1 MKHLFTPRY
10 VFDTVTDIT
19 PEFLKK
25 HGIRGC
31 LIDLDGTL
39 VSRHQ
44 PTGNDCL
51 IAWLDSL
58 RDAGIRPMLLSNNN
72 GNRVRIFAESIGI
85 EWQGRALKPLPRGFR
100 EGAKRLGLPFSQ
112 IAVIGDQIYTDT
124 LGGNHLGA
132 LTCYVETIDRN
143 ELWIGTRYRFLES
156 PFIRHAR
163 RRNRN
168 EH

>member
-1 MKHLFTPRY
+1 MKHLLTPRY

-19 PEFLKK
+19 PEFLQA

-44 PTGNDCL
+44 PTGNARL

-58 RDAGIRPMLLSNNN
+58 RNAGIHPMLLSNNN
-72 GNRVRIFAESIGI
+72 GTRVRIFAESINI
-85 EWQGRALKPLPRGFR
+85 EWQGRALKPLSRGFR
-100 EGAKRLGLPFSQ
+100 MGAARLGLPFSE

-124 LGGNHLGA
+124 LGGNYVGA
-132 LTCYVETIDRN
+132 LTCYIETIDRE
-143 ELWIGTRYRFLES
+143 ELWIGVRYRLFES
-156 PFIRHAR
+156 VFIRRAR
-163 RRNRN
+163 RRNQN

>member
-1 MKHLFTPRY
+1 MKHLLTPRY
-10 VFDTVTDIT
+10 VFDAVTDIT
-19 PEFLKK
+19 PDFLKK

-44 PTGNDCL
+44 PTGNDRL

-85 EWQGRALKPLPRGFR
+85 EWQGRALKPLSRGFR
-100 EGAKRLGLPFSQ
+100 MGAERLSLPFSQ

-124 LGGNHLGA
+124 LGGNHVGA
-132 LTCYVETIDRN
+132 LTCYIETIDRN
-143 ELWIGTRYRFLES
+143 ELWIGARYRFLES
-156 PFIRHAR
+156 PFIRRAR

-168 EH
+168 EY

>member
-1 MKHLFTPRY
+1 MKHLLTPCY
-10 VFDTVTDIT
+10 VFDRATDIT
-19 PEFLKK
+19 PEFLQK

-44 PTGNDCL
+44 PTGNSEL
-51 IAWLDSL
+51 TTWLNRL

-85 EWQGRALKPLPRGFR
+85 EWQGRALKPLSRGFR
-100 EGAKRLGLPFSQ
+100 QGAQRMGLPFSQ

-124 LGGNHLGA
+124 LGGNHVGA
-132 LTCYVETIDRN
+132 LTCYIETIDRN
-143 ELWIGTRYRFLES
+143 DFWIGVRYHLLES
-156 PFIRHAR
+156 TFIRRAR
-163 RRNRN
+163 RRNKH
-168 EH
+168 ED

>member
-1 MKHLFTPRY
+1 MKHILTPCY

-19 PEFLKK
+19 PEFLQT
-25 HGIRGC
+25 HGIHGC

-44 PTGNDCL
+44 PTGNER
-51 IAWLDSL
+51 ITTWLDSL
-58 RDAGIRPMLLSNNN
+58 RRAGIRPMLLSNNN

-85 EWQGRALKPLPRGFR
+85 EWQGRALKPLSRGFR
-100 EGAKRLGLPFSQ
+100 QGAERLNLPFSQ

-132 LTCYVETIDRN
+132 LTCYVETIDRKDF
-143 ELWIGTRYRFLES
+143 WIGARYYLLERI
-156 PFIRHAR
+156 FIEHTR
-163 RRNRN
+163 RRNN
-168 EH
+168 HEH